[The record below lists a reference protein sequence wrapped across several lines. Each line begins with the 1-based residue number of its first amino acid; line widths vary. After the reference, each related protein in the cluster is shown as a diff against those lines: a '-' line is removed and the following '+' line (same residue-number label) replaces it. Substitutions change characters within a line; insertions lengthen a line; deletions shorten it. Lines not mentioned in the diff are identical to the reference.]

1 MGFFKLGS
9 ALDYLD
15 PLKINS
21 SKCLRNLSP
30 LSSCQK
36 CAEICPAGGL
46 SFSDGQ
52 WRYDEC
58 HNCGLCAYVCPQKV
72 FSLDRDKLAK
82 LKGQKVLVKCVQN
95 AEKIEG
101 AVEVYCLQQFTL
113 EEFVSFVKENEKV
126 TLYLPAD
133 KCQSCAENFY
143 LEGLL
148 LRLARLKIDLP
159 NLVILDSAPK
169 LAEWQNAKKEPA
181 EPLSRREFFST
192 LSGKGQNELKS
203 LAVKAAEAAEKAVD
217 ETLAKLNEEEKTF
230 EALHLSSERQKF
242 SQYLTEAVEYLPY
255 HRLKSE
261 KCNFCTACVRLCP
274 TAALQIAE
282 EGEKKSLVFEPKLC
296 NECDLCREVCL
307 EKGLYWDELT
317 WEEFQSENPL
327 PLAEAQGQK
336 CRKCQR
342 EFWQYPSDGELCRF
356 CKD

>member
-1 MGFFKLGS
+1 M
-9 ALDYLD
+9 
-15 PLKINS
+15 
-21 SKCLRNLSP
+21 
-30 LSSCQK
+30 
-36 CAEICPAGGL
+36 
-46 SFSDGQ
+46 
-52 WRYDEC
+52 
-58 HNCGLCAYVCPQKV
+58 
-72 FSLDRDKLAK
+72 
-82 LKGQKVLVKCVQN
+82 
-95 AEKIEG
+95 
-101 AVEVYCLQQFTL
+101 
-113 EEFVSFVKENEKV
+113 
-126 TLYLPAD
+126 
-133 KCQSCAENFY
+133 
-143 LEGLL
+143 
-148 LRLARLKIDLP
+148 
-159 NLVILDSAPK
+159 VILDSAPK

>member
-113 EEFVSFVKENEKV
+113 EEFVCFVKDNEQV
-126 TLYLPAD
+126 VLYLPQG
-133 KCQSCAENFY
+133 KCQNCSNGFF
-143 LEGLL
+143 LQGLL
-148 LRLARLKIDLP
+148 LRLEQLKIELD
-159 NLVILDSAPK
+159 NLLILDSQEELK
-169 LAEWQNAKKEPA
+169 KWQKNENEQTA
-181 EPLSRREFFST
+181 PLSRRKFFSH
-192 LSGKGQNELKS
+192 LSDKGQQGLKS
-203 LAVKAAEAAEKAVD
+203 LAVKGAEAAEKVLD
-217 ETLAKLNEEEKTF
+217 ETMG
-230 EALHLSSERQKF
+230 HLSDEPKNYEKSSTISERQKF
-242 SQYLTEAVEYLPY
+242 SQYLTKPLEFLPY
-255 HRLKSE
+255 HGLRSE
-261 KCNFCTACVRLCP
+261 KCNFCSACERLCP
-274 TAALQIAE
+274 TNALKIAE
-282 EGEKKSLVFEPKLC
+282 EGNSKSLLYDPKLC
-296 NECDLCREVCL
+296 HECDLCREVCL
-307 EKGLYWDELT
+307 EKGLFWDELK
-317 WEEFQSENPL
+317 WEEFKSDEPL
-327 PLAEAQGQK
+327 TLVTAESQICQK
-336 CRKCQR
+336 CER
-342 EFWQYPSDGELCRF
+342 EFWQYPQDGSICRF
-356 CKD
+356 CKN